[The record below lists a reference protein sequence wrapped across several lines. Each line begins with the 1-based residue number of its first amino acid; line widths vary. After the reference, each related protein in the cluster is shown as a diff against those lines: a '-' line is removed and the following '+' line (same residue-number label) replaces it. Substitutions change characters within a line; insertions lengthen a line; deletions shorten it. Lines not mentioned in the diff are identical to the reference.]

1 MLGNGDGTFREGPY
15 YSTGNIPLDVKVG
28 DFNGDGNMDL
38 ACIGIFKR
46 DNVRILLGNGDGTF
60 QNAGDFMQNVNGI
73 GIAAADFNGDTR
85 TDLAVSVNPLTILM
99 NVTPGNTANT
109 DYFVHQHYL
118 DFLAR
123 EPDALGFNFW
133 SNQI

>member
-15 YSTGNIPLDVKVG
+15 YSTGNIPLDVKGG

-60 QNAGDFMQNVNGI
+60 QHAGDLMQNVSGF
-73 GIAAADFNGDTR
+73 GIAAADFNGGTP
-85 TDLAVSVNPLTILM
+85 TDPALSVKPLTMLM
-99 NVTPGNTANT
+99 
-109 DYFVHQHYL
+109 
-118 DFLAR
+118 
-123 EPDALGFNFW
+123 AL
-133 SNQI
+133 